1 MLILVVVVAVAKGLG
16 EAIERR
22 EDWLLFLEISVH
34 GWLDPLFPGCGEAED
49 HGRRT
54 QRKKTVTSW

>member
-1 MLILVVVVAVAKGLG
+1 MLIFVVVVAVAEGLG

-54 QRKKTVTSW
+54 